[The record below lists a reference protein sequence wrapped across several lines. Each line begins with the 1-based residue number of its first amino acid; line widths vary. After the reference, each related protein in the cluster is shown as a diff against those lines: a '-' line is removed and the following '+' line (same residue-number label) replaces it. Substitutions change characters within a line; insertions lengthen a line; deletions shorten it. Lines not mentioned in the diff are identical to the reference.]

1 MVPIDVNHS
10 TDGNF
15 PSDLETVNIVIFK
28 DPSARALNF
37 ARPLRF
43 EILAAL
49 GSESDLFLKNC
60 LPAGISGKSRYH
72 FDSLR
77 KTSHAVRHFFACS
90 NSLEKKFFALWKS
103 KNGSFKNL
111 HKKVQKV
118 ALVLDAPSGFGNT
131 LVYYLSGLS
140 DASTIIYPRRA

>member
-37 ARPLRF
+37 ARSLRF
-43 EILAAL
+43 LPRLAATVICSWKTAYQRVSL
-49 GSESDLFLKNC
+49 VNRGTILIRSEKHPRLSGVFL
-60 LPAGISGKSRYH
+60 H
-72 FDSLR
+72 FLILS
-77 KTSHAVRHFFACS
+77 
-90 NSLEKKFFALWKS
+90 KKFLASFLWKN

-111 HKKVQKV
+111 HKNVQKV